1 LKLEDKI
8 NAVIGNKYDYKTAN
22 CWDLVKHLN
31 DKAPDI
37 DDVHT
42 SIFST
47 AKKFRNYE
55 NKYKDKCKT
64 VLFPKDG
71 DIVLL
76 GNGDCYTHAGIF
88 FYSGVVHA
96 SKSGVVW
103 QNLYDIKK
111 LFRLHKA
118 YRCE

>member
-1 LKLEDKI
+1 MNLAEKI
-8 NAVIGNKYDYKTAN
+8 NAVIGNKYDYETAN

-37 DDVHT
+37 SDVHT

-55 NKYKDKCKT
+55 NDYKDKCKT
-64 VLFPKDG
+64 VLFPSDG

-76 GNGDCYTHAGIF
+76 GNGDLYTHAGIF
-88 FYSGVVHA
+88 YNGGVVHA
-96 SKSGVVW
+96 SKFGVVW
-103 QNLYDIKK
+103 QNLHDIKK
-111 LFRLHKA
+111 IFRRQKA
-118 YRCE
+118 YKCV